1 MKTIKSTFL
10 LVLAFISSY
19 AFSSYAISATTPY
32 EIIQSFVEKVKS
44 GDSEAQFELGM
55 LYADG
60 QGVKQSYTEA
70 FKWFRKSADQG
81 NINALHV
88 IGLAYKN
95 GIGVQQSYSE
105 AKECFGLACDK
116 GNDLSCDWYA
126 KLNKN
131 EY

>member
-10 LVLAFISSY
+10 LVLAFI
-19 AFSSYAISATTPY
+19 SSYAISATTPY

-70 FKWFRKSADQG
+70 FKWY
-81 NINALHV
+81 AL
-88 IGLAYKN
+88 AA
-95 GIGVQQSYSE
+95 E
-105 AKECFGLACDK
+105 K
-116 GNDLSCDWYA
+116 GRFA
-126 KLNKN
+126 
-131 EY
+131 E